1 MFANKIYLLTELLHP
16 YRASLLVAIIGTG
29 TIIFSTLHEFNSRL
43 GKLEMLDK
51 LDTIVSRL
59 DAIDPKLDAIDPKL
73 DAIDPKLDAIDS
85 RFEAI
90 DSGLG
95 KLEATLEAKLEAI
108 DSRLGKLEAKLD
120 AKMGVWS
127 STFRNTASTLAND
140 LPEKESEIDNSMG
153 DKETCVRSGGKGC
166 DTVKGIPAPH
176 PNEIQENRE

>member
-16 YRASLLVAIIGTG
+16 YRASLLVTIIGTG
-29 TIIFSTLHEFNSRL
+29 TIIFSILHEFNSRL
-43 GKLEMLDK
+43 GKLDKLDK

-59 DAIDPKLDAIDPKL
+59 G
-73 DAIDPKLDAIDS
+73 AIDPKLDAIDS

-120 AKMGVWS
+120 AKMGVLS

>member
-43 GKLEMLDK
+43 GKLDKLDK

-59 DAIDPKLDAIDPKL
+59 DAIDPKLDAIDP
-73 DAIDPKLDAIDS
+73 

-120 AKMGVWS
+120 AKMGVLS

>member
-51 LDTIVSRL
+51 LDTIVSR
-59 DAIDPKLDAIDPKL
+59 L

>member
-43 GKLEMLDK
+43 GKLDKLDK
-51 LDTIVSRL
+51 LDTIVSR
-59 DAIDPKLDAIDPKL
+59 L

-120 AKMGVWS
+120 AKMGVLS